1 MTEAKSVDLVQE
13 LDQWRQTAIQNG
25 ELATTYRAELSELRQ
40 MIAKLN
46 EEREEKA
53 GMTAEALERLMR
65 MARPASFRMAYTGNV
80 ERAKA
85 DAARFASQLAE
96 DGVISSEDVSEVERV
111 LLSYSV
117 PVAYVEAEYGSAVDA
132 LSGRPGGIVPGQMFS

>member
-1 MTEAKSVDLVQE
+1 MTEAKSVDLGQE

-25 ELATTYRAELSELRQ
+25 ELATKYRAELSELRQ

-53 GMTAEALERLMR
+53 GMKAEALERLLR
-65 MARPASFRMAYTGNV
+65 MARPASFRMAYTGTV
-80 ERAKA
+80 ERATA
-85 DAARFASQLAE
+85 DAARFASHLAE
-96 DGVISSEDVSEVERV
+96 DGVISADDVSEVERV
-111 LLSYSV
+111 LQSYSV